1 MATLESDDSNII
13 DGETINLRLV
23 IYPIVAAVVLI
34 LGGFGYYY
42 YQQNQREINE
52 ANARTAFL
60 NAKTPEALVQVAD
73 QYPNT
78 DQATMALLKAA
89 DDSYSKIDYAAS
101 LKDYQRILDT
111 PGTDPLLH
119 DSAQLGLASALEATG
134 KLDEAIAAYLEVAH
148 LGDKSPYAPFGYNAV
163 ARIYEQRGDMQNVR
177 KILMEETSL
186 DPDSTF
192 VKDAQAKLNQMSA
205 APVTVSAPSVLPANN
220 AAGAAPAPAP
230 VAPAKP

>member
-13 DGETINLRLV
+13 DGQTINLRLIV
-23 IYPIVAAVVLI
+23 YPILAAVLLI

-42 YQQNQREINE
+42 YQQNQREQNE
-52 ANARTAFL
+52 ANARAAFL

-78 DQATMALLKAA
+78 DQATMALIKAA
-89 DDSYSKIDYAAS
+89 DDSYSKLDYAAA

-111 PGTDPLLH
+111 PSTDSLLH

-134 KLDEAIAAYLEVAH
+134 KVDEAIAAYLEVAH
-148 LGDKSPYAPFGYNAV
+148 RGDKTPYAPFGYNAV
-163 ARIYEQRGDMQNVR
+163 ARIYEQRGDIENER
-177 KILMEETSL
+177 KTLMEETSL
-186 DPDSTF
+186 DPESAF
-192 VKDAQAKLNQMSA
+192 VKEAQAKLNQISTGPTVI
-205 APVTVSAPSVLPANN
+205 PVNNPAV
-220 AAGAAPAPAP
+220 APAP